1 MGKPRILWVEDSA
14 RFELANLLGPIYASN
29 KYELVL
35 AEDATTATRH
45 LQTAPF
51 DAVIM
56 DIRIPPGRDRHWV
69 RRYERNGS
77 DKATAQ
83 LGLMLLSWLLNDPEF
98 GNAAESRPPEWIRRE
113 TIAVFSVEEKY
124 EIGERLQHLGIQIFE
139 EKRPG
144 LRDTALLDLI
154 NQILKNGHNGNGHSI

>member
-35 AEDATTATRH
+35 AEDATTAARY
-45 LQTAPF
+45 LQTVPF

-56 DIRIPPGRDRHWV
+56 DIRIPPGRDPHWGHK
-69 RRYERNGS
+69 YERAGA
-77 DKATAQ
+77 DKASAQ
-83 LGLMLLSWLLNDPEF
+83 LGLALLLWLFHGNGQPRPDWVQPEKF
-98 GNAAESRPPEWIRRE
+98 
-113 TIAVFSVEEKY
+113 AVFSVEEKY
-124 EIGERLQHLGIQIFE
+124 EIGPSLDELRIAVFE

-154 NQILKNGHNGNGHSI
+154 EKVLRNSNGRHAR

>member
-1 MGKPRILWVEDSA
+1 MSKPRVLWVEDSA

-35 AEDATTATRH
+35 AEDATTAARYLHTV
-45 LQTAPF
+45 PF

-56 DIRIPPGRDRHWV
+56 DIRIPPGRDPHWAKK
-69 RRYERNGS
+69 YERAGA
-77 DKATAQ
+77 DKASAQ
-83 LGLMLLSWLLNDPEF
+83 LGLALLMWLF
-98 GNAAESRPPEWIRRE
+98 HGNGQPRPEWAE
-113 TIAVFSVEEKY
+113 PEKFAVFSVEEKY
-124 EIGERLQHLGIQIFE
+124 EIGPTLEDMRIVVFE

-154 NQILKNGHNGNGHSI
+154 ERVLRNSNGGHAR

>member
-69 RRYERNGS
+69 QYYERNGA

-83 LGLMLLSWLLNDPEF
+83 LGLTLLSWLLQNSEENRSDK
-98 GNAAESRPPEWIRRE
+98 RPPAWVRPER
-113 TIAVFSVEEKY
+113 IAVFSVEERY
-124 EIGERLQHLGIQIFE
+124 EIGEKLLELGIQIFE

-154 NQILKNGHNGNGHSI
+154 NQILNNGHNGNGHLS

>member
-35 AEDATTATRH
+35 AEDATTAARY
-45 LQTAPF
+45 LQTVPF

-56 DIRIPPGRDRHWV
+56 DIRIPPGRDRQWSQK
-69 RRYERNGS
+69 YERAGS
-77 DKATAQ
+77 DKASAQ
-83 LGLMLLSWLLNDPEF
+83 LGLALLFWLFHSN
-98 GNAAESRPPEWIRRE
+98 GKQPPEWARPE
-113 TIAVFSVEEKY
+113 KFAVFSVEEKY
-124 EIGERLQHLGIQIFE
+124 EIGPSLEKLGILICE

-144 LRDTALLDLI
+144 LRDTVLLDLI
-154 NQILKNGHNGNGHSI
+154 HTVLQYSNGHSQRK